1 MMNSLVNIIRNV
13 IINAVTNLLILR
25 SGGRIIWSYLQLNN
39 IIKQPFYYLH
49 LSPHFTSPYFHPLFP
64 HSFSLSFTL
73 TLSLT
78 HTLSLSNTQKHTHSL
93 SIAFY
98 LYIALYPSLL
108 IFQDLEVRVV
118 MLDDLLL
125 HPEQPT
131 RYVLQ
136 LHRTCIP
143 IIFFL
148 HLPFNYFK
156 FSNFQELCRGF

>member
-1 MMNSLVNIIRNV
+1 M
-13 IINAVTNLLILR
+13 
-25 SGGRIIWSYLQLNN
+25 WSYLQLNN
-39 IIKQPFYYLH
+39 IIKQSFYSLH
-49 LSPHFTSPYFHPLFP
+49 SSLHFTSPHSRPLFP
-64 HSFSLSFTL
+64 HSFSLSLFHSD
-73 TLSLT
+73 TLSHT
-78 HTLSLSNTQKHTHSL
+78 HTLSLSLSNTQKHTHSL

-98 LYIALYPSLL
+98 LSIALYPSLL